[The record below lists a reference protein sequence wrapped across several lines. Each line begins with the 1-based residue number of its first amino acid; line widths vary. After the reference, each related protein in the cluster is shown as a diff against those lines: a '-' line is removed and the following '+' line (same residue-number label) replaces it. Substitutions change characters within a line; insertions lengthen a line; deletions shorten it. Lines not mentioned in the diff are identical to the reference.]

1 MSYAKKLFPSKM
13 PAKIFCFNG
22 FLQKCH
28 FQCAIDDNV
37 KVIHVLSSKSSGLQ
51 NKHHPFPPQGSSGG
65 RGLMVFYIP

>member
-37 KVIHVLSSKSSGLQ
+37 KVIHVLSSKSSGGCRTSTTLSP
-51 NKHHPFPPQGSSGG
+51 HRAVQGAED
-65 RGLMVFYIP
+65 